1 MSKKVMLV
9 LDDET
14 GILGI
19 FEELMGA
26 EFEIHCCKSVNEAK
40 NILKEH
46 KPDIMFL
53 DYLVDGE
60 VGVSLIDEVQKENLS
75 TNWAI
80 MTSYRRMISESDLRK
95 MNNCPIIEKPFKLE
109 LLKKTLSAIL
119 ENDKKNS

>member
-1 MSKKVMLV
+1 MSKKKVMLV

-19 FEELMGA
+19 FEELIGA
-26 EFEIHCCKSVNEAK
+26 EFEIHCCKSVSEAK

-60 VGVSLIDEVQKENLS
+60 VGVSLIDEVQKEKYLE
-75 TNWAI
+75 AI
-80 MTSYRRMISESDLRK
+80 
-95 MNNCPIIEKPFKLE
+95 CPI
-109 LLKKTLSAIL
+109 LKCFHSHQEQMK
-119 ENDKKNS
+119 

>member
-1 MSKKVMLV
+1 MSKKKVMLV

-26 EFEIHCCKSVNEAK
+26 EFEIHCCKNVTEAK

-60 VGVSLIDEVQKENLS
+60 VAVATDHVRGELDRTDKGLPLLRILHSRLLRS
-75 TNWAI
+75 WLRALLLLLAWGA
-80 MTSYRRMISESDLRK
+80 ESQVLPLDPRH
-95 MNNCPIIEKPFKLE
+95 
-109 LLKKTLSAIL
+109 LLP
-119 ENDKKNS
+119 